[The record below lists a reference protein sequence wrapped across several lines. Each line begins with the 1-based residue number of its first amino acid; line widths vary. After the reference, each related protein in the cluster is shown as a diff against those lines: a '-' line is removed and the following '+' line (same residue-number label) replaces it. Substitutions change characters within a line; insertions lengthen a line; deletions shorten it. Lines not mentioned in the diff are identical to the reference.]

1 MIGRMVNI
9 NALPAEQKRL
19 LWERIKLKRPAL
31 ASLYQSEMFKRLV
44 DRFDGSIMLPL
55 EDYENLMGSE
65 DDIER

>member
-1 MIGRMVNI
+1 MVNI